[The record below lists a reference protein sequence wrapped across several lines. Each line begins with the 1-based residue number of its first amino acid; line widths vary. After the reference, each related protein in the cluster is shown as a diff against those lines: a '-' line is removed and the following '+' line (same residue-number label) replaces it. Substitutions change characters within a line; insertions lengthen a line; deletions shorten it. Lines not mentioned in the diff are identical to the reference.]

1 MLRALWIKQ
10 HARTD
15 GSCQQRDG
23 NPNKEPTR
31 NVRDK
36 KKNTVT
42 EMKNTNLGLI
52 SKLDTSKGKNL

>member
-1 MLRALWIKQ
+1 MGYVRREMEILTKSL
-10 HARTD
+10 
-15 GSCQQRDG
+15 
-23 NPNKEPTR
+23 KETLQI
-31 NVRDK
+31 